1 MRVVA
6 ALGAVLAAFCFA
18 RLAERHFGPAARVG
32 ILWFALATVTDL
44 AIGRLTY
51 ALGTALGLAALYAAQ
66 RRWRLLAAVLAAL
79 TAAATPLAGLFL
91 GLAAA
96 ALFLAGRRRDGL
108 ILGAPALLVAVLMAV
123 LFPEGGRQ
131 PFGSQALLVSVVL
144 TVAFLY
150 LAPDRILRVGA
161 GLYLAATVAAFVLIT
176 PIGGNTT
183 RLGAVLAGPLLL
195 CARSRL
201 RPASRWPGGLATPA
215 VALAAAGLLAW
226 QWYAPAREVA
236 RSVGD
241 PLSRAA
247 TYSGLFAF
255 LTAHHAAAGRVEIP
269 FTRSHWESAFVP
281 GHFPLARGW
290 EKQLDA
296 GYNQLFFHAH
306 LRPGAYRA
314 WLDSLGVRYV
324 ALARA
329 PVDPSS
335 RAEVRLVLGGVSY
348 LEPVWRDPHWR
359 VFAVVDPQPLASPP
373 ARLTALGS
381 QSFSLRF
388 TRPGTTVA
396 RVRFTPYWRASSG
409 CVARAPGG
417 FTAVSAARAAVV
429 HVGIA
434 FSLGRS
440 LSPGRRCAPAGGPAS
455 LSAAPGG

>member
-6 ALGAVLAAFCFA
+6 AVGAVLAAFCFA

-32 ILWFALATVTDL
+32 ILWFAVATVTDL

-51 ALGTALGLAALYAAQ
+51 ALGTALGLSALYAA
-66 RRWRLLAAVLAAL
+66 RRRRRLLAVLLAAL

-91 GLAAA
+91 GMAAA

-108 ILGAPALLVAVLMAV
+108 ILGVPAILVAGLMAV

-131 PFGSQALLVSVVL
+131 PFGGQALLVSVLL

-150 LAPDRILRVGA
+150 LTPDRTLRIGA
-161 GLYLAATVAAFVLIT
+161 GLYLAGTLVAFVLVT

-195 CARSRL
+195 CARA
-201 RPASRWPGGLATPA
+201 RPERRRAAGLATAA
-215 VALAAAGLLAW
+215 VAITAAGLLAW
-226 QWYAPAREVA
+226 QWYAPVREVA

-241 PLSRAA
+241 PLSRAS
-247 TYSGLFAF
+247 TYTGLFAF
-255 LTAHHAAAGRVEIP
+255 LAAHHAAAGRVEVP
-269 FTRSHWESAFVP
+269 FTRSHWEAAFIP

-296 GYNQLFFHAH
+296 GYNPLFFHPR
-306 LRPGAYRA
+306 LRPAVYRA
-314 WLDSLGVRYV
+314 WLDSLGVRYIAV
-324 ALARA
+324 ARA

-348 LEPVWRDPHWR
+348 LEPVWSDPHWR
-359 VFAVVDPQPLASPP
+359 LFAVVDPEPLASPP
-373 ARLTALGS
+373 ARLTALAP

-388 TRPGTTVA
+388 ARPGTTVA
-396 RVRFTPYWRASSG
+396 RVRFTPYWRPSSG

-417 FTAVSAARAAVV
+417 FTAVSAARATVV

-434 FSLGRS
+434 FSVGRS
-440 LSPGRRCAPAGGPAS
+440 LAPGRRCAPAAGPPG
-455 LSAAPGG
+455 LSAVPGG

>member
-6 ALGAVLAAFCFA
+6 AAGAVLAAFCFA

-51 ALGTALGLAALYAAQ
+51 ALGTALGLAALYAIQ
-66 RRWRLLAAVLAAL
+66 RRRRFLAAVLAAL

-91 GLAAA
+91 GMAAV

-108 ILGAPALLVAVLMAV
+108 ILGGPAILVAALMAV

-131 PFGSQALLVSVVL
+131 PFGGQALLVSVLL

-150 LAPDRILRVGA
+150 LTPDRLLRIGA
-161 GLYLAATVAAFVLIT
+161 GLYLAGTLAAFVLIT

-195 CARSRL
+195 CARGRSGR
-201 RPASRWPGGLATPA
+201 AALATPA

-226 QWYAPAREVA
+226 QWYAPVREVA
-236 RSVGD
+236 HSVGD

-247 TYSGLFAF
+247 TYTGLFAF
-255 LTAHHAAAGRVEIP
+255 LTAHDAAPGRLEVP
-269 FTRSHWESAFVP
+269 FTRSHWEAAFIP

-296 GYNQLFFHAH
+296 GDNPLFFHPR
-306 LRPGAYRA
+306 LRPATYRA
-314 WLDSLGVRYV
+314 WLDSLGVRFV
-324 ALARA
+324 AVARA

-335 RAEVRLVLGGVSY
+335 RAEVRLVLGGVSF
-348 LEPVWRDPHWR
+348 LAPVWQDPHWR

-373 ARLTALGS
+373 ARLTALGP
-381 QSFSLRF
+381 QSFDLRF
-388 TRPGTTVA
+388 AGPGTTVA

-417 FTAVSAARAAVV
+417 FTAVSAARAGRV

-434 FSLGRS
+434 FSLARS
-440 LSPGRRCAPAGGPAS
+440 LSSGRRCAPAAR
-455 LSAAPGG
+455 LSAPPSG